1 RRWMTNIRP
10 VNFPTRRIAGMAR
23 FLVRTGVRGSLITW
37 LADALRASAE
47 RQPRTAKDF
56 KRELKALTDLFTAE
70 DLSFWSLHYTTR
82 GTRTKSPMAL
92 IGQDRAMSM
101 VFNAVL
107 PVMLLHSRHMGD
119 DQLEKYLW
127 RLHDNFPAL
136 QENTITRYMR
146 NRLFG
151 GAPDRPGLNF

>member
-1 RRWMTNIRP
+1 
-10 VNFPTRRIAGMAR
+10 
-23 FLVRTGVRGSLITW
+23 
-37 LADALRASAE
+37 
-47 RQPRTAKDF
+47 
-56 KRELKALTDLFTAE
+56 
-70 DLSFWSLHYTTR
+70 
-82 GTRTKSPMAL
+82 MAL

-151 GAPDRPGLNF
+151 GAPDRPGLNFRLEAQNQALIHIFHQCCANSELTCEHCIFRRVGLAKGTRAQAALS